1 MPVLQANDLLA
12 THPACSEK
20 RHHQPCRRPH
30 ERKLGDQTKDDVDKE
45 PREERSCG
53 RSQPR
58 CIMAAVRIRAFTS
71 PRCLSAWQPNLG
83 RGSTYRCGKSVQ
95 TTGPSS

>member
-30 ERKLGDQTKDDVDKE
+30 ERKLGDQTKDDADKE

-53 RSQPR
+53 RSQTLLYNATR
-58 CIMAAVRIRAFTS
+58 RHATIGG
-71 PRCLSAWQPNLG
+71 LG
-83 RGSTYRCGKSVQ
+83 PVEFERKVGL
-95 TTGPSS
+95 P